1 MSKPIVLEGY
11 CMKLKS
17 KQPFVNPVIS
27 KNAKGGY
34 VCKGETKEGHKM
46 CAIMSEANAKAAVAS
61 GITKEGW

>member
-46 CAIMSEANAKAAVAS
+46 CAIMSETNAKAAVAS

>member
-1 MSKPIVLEGY
+1 MSTLIVLEGY

-17 KQPFVNPVIS
+17 KQTFVNPIIS

-46 CAIMSEANAKAAVAS
+46 CAIMSSANAEAAVAS
-61 GITKEGW
+61 GVAKEGW